1 MTKFRYGASV
11 NTISHGSGI
20 NEYDIV
26 RKEGKKWICIRPERQ
41 YTPLEHDVRKRG
53 FERVPEVLF
62 GRKRATCK
70 MDSNGLLWYSD
81 FVNQDELYFTSLHNP
96 EWLLKNIS
104 ERIDVITTCKEFIS
118 EVNSRL
124 EEDNLTKSACIE
136 YLERWEEISASLYP
150 YMFLTLM
157 TDEMI
162 IEDFQQLLF
171 EYTDKTTANAMIG
184 DLLRSEYTKN
194 AAKGGY
200 APNKTK
206 IFTFPPEKYY
216 YPQGEI
222 VLDRMSEQDDIVL
235 NKVLQTELDSYW
247 NSVDTYFRYRLV
259 APLVFQ
265 LSEENF
271 YVGKSILISMNHV
284 VDYVGEKLIEE
295 GIINEKSE
303 TQEMHLDELIG
314 QIEHTNF
321 E

>member
-20 NEYDIV
+20 NKYDIV
-26 RKEGKKWICIRPERQ
+26 RKEGQKWICIRPERQ

-62 GRKRATCK
+62 GHERATCK
-70 MDSNGLLWYSD
+70 MDNEGLLWYTD

-104 ERIDVITTCKEFIS
+104 ERRDVISKCKDFID
-118 EVNSRL
+118 EVNNWVK
-124 EEDNLTKSACIE
+124 EDDLTVSDCVD
-136 YLERWEEISASLYP
+136 YLKRWEEISASLYP
-150 YMFLTLM
+150 YMFLALM

-171 EYTDKTTANAMIG
+171 DHTDKSTANSMIG
-184 DLLRSEYTKN
+184 DLLRSEYTKK

-206 IFTFPPEKYY
+206 IFTFPPEDYY
-216 YPQGEI
+216 YPEGEI
-222 VLDRMSEQDDIVL
+222 VLDRSSNHDGEILSQ
-235 NKVLQTELDSYW
+235 VLQTDLDSYW
-247 NSVDTYFRYRLV
+247 NSVDTYFRYRLIT
-259 APLVFQ
+259 PLVFQ

-271 YVGKSILISMNHV
+271 YVGKAMLISMNHV
-284 VDYVGEKLIEE
+284 VDYVAEMLIKENV
-295 GIINEKSE
+295 IDEKSE
-303 TQEMHLDELIG
+303 TQGFRLEELID
-314 QIEHTNF
+314 QIEKVDVR
-321 E
+321 